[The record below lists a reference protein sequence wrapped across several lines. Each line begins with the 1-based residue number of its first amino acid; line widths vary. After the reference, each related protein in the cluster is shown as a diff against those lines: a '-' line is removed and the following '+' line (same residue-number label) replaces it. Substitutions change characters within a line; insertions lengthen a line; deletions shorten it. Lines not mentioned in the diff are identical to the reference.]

1 MAHYIFVALPVWKTV
16 SCDWHIEQSNEK
28 NENLSVSQYI
38 WKIEARQKYCWEI
51 KAFGMYFMIGTCIYF
66 IGNALLW
73 HFQMKTFI
81 NNGIK
86 IILICFIQMNKT
98 MISCPTYL
106 FGLLFLF
113 TLLYE
118 YSFSESVAQSEM
130 LLLTSVVWYSFS
142 HESNLG
148 INKSQNVSQ

>member
-1 MAHYIFVALPVWKTV
+1 
-16 SCDWHIEQSNEK
+16 
-28 NENLSVSQYI
+28 
-38 WKIEARQKYCWEI
+38 
-51 KAFGMYFMIGTCIYF
+51 
-66 IGNALLW
+66 
-73 HFQMKTFI
+73 
-81 NNGIK
+81 
-86 IILICFIQMNKT
+86 MNKT

-130 LLLTSVVWYSFS
+130 LLLISVVWYSFS